1 MANALPA
8 VKQTS
13 HICLTSD
20 NGDGVIEL
28 IERIGREEA
37 SLMPVE
43 VHGLLLGSNA
53 SETVHLTPFGGN
65 VLIAGKSG
73 IGKSTLAIALTERM
87 VEKRFQFCV
96 FDPEGDYDDLENAVS
111 VGEVKVP
118 PVVDEVLELM
128 EAGTNVVINTQS
140 LNVEERPRF
149 FIDMLPRVSALRTK
163 TGRPHWLVIDEA
175 HHLLPTKRGDAGHT
189 INQDVSAVIFIT
201 VHPESVSP
209 EVLKNVSTIVALGGS
224 GVISKFCEA
233 IDEESPPLGSPSA
246 EDEVIVWER
255 KFGRRPSALKPE
267 RPKQAHKRH
276 TRKYAEGAL
285 GLDRSFYF
293 CGVDNELNLRAQN
306 MMMFVQI
313 AEGID
318 DRTWMHHLKRSDY
331 SNWFRDIIKDREL
344 ADEAA
349 CIESDIN
356 LRAKESRKLIGEAV
370 TRRYTLPTKSDD

>member
-1 MANALPA
+1 
-8 VKQTS
+8 
-13 HICLTSD
+13 
-20 NGDGVIEL
+20 
-28 IERIGREEA
+28 
-37 SLMPVE
+37 
-43 VHGLLLGSNA
+43 
-53 SETVHLTPFGGN
+53 
-65 VLIAGKSG
+65 
-73 IGKSTLAIALTERM
+73 
-87 VEKRFQFCV
+87 
-96 FDPEGDYDDLENAVS
+96 
-111 VGEVKVP
+111 
-118 PVVDEVLELM
+118 
-128 EAGTNVVINTQS
+128 
-140 LNVEERPRF
+140 
-149 FIDMLPRVSALRTK
+149 
-163 TGRPHWLVIDEA
+163 VIDEA

-189 INQDVSAVIFIT
+189 INQDVSAVILIT

-255 KFGRRPSALKPE
+255 KFGRHPSALKPE

-293 CGVDNELNLRAQN
+293 RGADNELNLRAQN

-349 CIESDIN
+349 CIESDIR
-356 LRAKESRKLIGEAV
+356 LHAKESRKLIGEAV
-370 TRRYTLPTKSDD
+370 TRRYTLPTKRHD